1 MRTALR
7 LFIISLFFSLP
18 AYGQAPSSL
27 SNFSVSGSAVG
38 FSGAGGTQAA
48 ALVGGWFQT
57 TQRVSV
63 GYLNLAVPAISANYN
78 FGMGQ
83 YSLPLSSLLGKTIS
97 GKLLFDASAIGVSF
111 QAGLGKV
118 LQTTTPI
125 GATSSVNTSRF
136 AEIFGGQ
143 VNLPMTSSLSFNVIQ
158 VYWVHGGI
166 AGTSG
171 GIISPAV
178 SNFPTIAMGLNLA
191 VAPKALH
198 GADFKHLLVKHG
210 KATVRLGHCEQC

>member
-1 MRTALR
+1 MKVLR
-7 LFIISLFFSLP
+7 LAVVILCAVTPLR
-18 AYGQAPSSL
+18 AQAPSPL
-27 SNFSVSGSAVG
+27 SNFSVAGSAVG
-38 FSGAGGTQAA
+38 FSGANGTQAA
-48 ALVGGWFQT
+48 ALIGGWFQT
-57 TQRVSV
+57 TQRFSV
-63 GYLNLAVPAISANYN
+63 GYLNLAVPSISANYN

-83 YSLPLSSLLGKTIS
+83 YSLPLSSLLGKTLS

-125 GATSSVNTSRF
+125 GATASVNTSRF

-143 VNLPMTSSLSFNVIQ
+143 VTFPVTSSLSFNVVQ

-171 GIISPAV
+171 GIITPAV

-191 VAPKALH
+191 VAPKALP
-198 GADFKHLLVKHG
+198 GWDFKHLLVKHG